1 MNLFSR
7 DRELT
12 TTCGTNRFRHLIVL
26 KHVAPDVRHQMLCAP
41 VTLPRFPEGLD
52 LIWTSRDEDAA
63 QVGVAVALDEAN
75 VQRFEGGNVVVG
87 LRIGVPR
94 LRVAILVAVE
104 EDDGLGKVGIV
115 LDDVG
120 QIGHRLS
127 ALVDG
132 RMKGGVGVVD
142 RVDCAVPAAGGMSV
156 PANSTCKWLAYSGK
170 LRATQSVSS
179 FSSLAMTITLL
190 PGVAVG

>member
-1 MNLFSR
+1 MDLFPR

-12 TTCGTNRFRHLIVL
+12 AACGTNRFRHLIIL

-52 LIWTSRDEDAA
+52 LVWTSRDEDAA

-75 VQRFEGGNVVVG
+75 IQRFEGGNVIVG

-94 LRVAILVAVE
+94 LRIAVLVAVE
-104 EDDGLGKVGIV
+104 EGDGLGKVGIV

-120 QIGHRLS
+120 QISHRLS

-132 RMKGGVGVVD
+132 RMKGGVRVVD
-142 RVDCAVPAAGGMSV
+142 RIDCAVPAAGGLSV
-156 PANSTCKWLAYSGK
+156 PATASANGWRT
-170 LRATQSVSS
+170 RAS
-179 FSSLAMTITLL
+179 FVPPSLCL
-190 PGVAVG
+190 PSQAWP